1 MKWFVSLAM
10 AAAVLLG
17 APRIA
22 HAQDAVGDWGGV
34 LAGQLHIIVRIHRDA
49 AGHLSGGLESP
60 DQGKF
65 VLPLERLE
73 AEGGHLK
80 FAIDQISGA
89 YDGVWDPEKK
99 AWEGTWTQGSKLP
112 LELKSLAAG
121 PIAGPRRPQEEAIAK
136 GGPYQETEV
145 AFDNPDAHI
154 TLKGTLCTPMSAK
167 FLPAVVLVAGSGPN
181 KRDEEVFGHKVFA
194 VLSDALCRRGI
205 IVLRYDKRGT
215 GESGGSYEKA
225 RLTEFASDAKAAFDF
240 LKTARLVDP
249 SQVGF
254 IGHSEGGLTA
264 PMAAVERPD
273 AAFVVMMA
281 GPGVPGD
288 KLLILQLR
296 AIGHASGMAEAVL
309 AKGEQANGRLFAAI
323 LAAPDQDAAQT
334 AALAAIDRGEANKII
349 TPEQARIARLQMS
362 PAMVSLIRY
371 DPAPVLRA
379 LKTPLLAV
387 NGSLDTQVPADE
399 DLAAIAAATAGHPD
413 VTLRKLDGLNHLF
426 QTAKTGAPSEYL
438 QIDETMSPAAL
449 AVIGDWIA
457 ARTKPVMKVGAGRP

>member
-1 MKWFVSLAM
+1 M
-10 AAAVLLG
+10 AAAMLLG

-22 HAQDAVGDWGGV
+22 LAQDAVGDWGGL
-34 LAGQLHIIVRIHRDA
+34 LAGQLHIIVHIHKDA
-49 AGHLSGGLESP
+49 GGHLSGGMESP

-65 VLPLERLE
+65 VLPLDRLV
-73 AEGGHLK
+73 AEGGHLT
-80 FAIDQISGA
+80 FAIDRISGA
-89 YDGVWDPEKK
+89 YDGVWDPAKK
-99 AWEGTWTQGSKLP
+99 AWEGTWTQGGKLP
-112 LELKSLAAG
+112 LELKNLADG
-121 PIAGPRRPQEEAIAK
+121 PIVGPKRPQEDAIAK

-145 AFDNPDAHI
+145 AFENPAARI
-154 TLKGTLCTPMSAK
+154 TLKGTICTPMSAK

-181 KRDEEVFGHKVFA
+181 KRDEEVLGHKVFA

-215 GESGGSYEKA
+215 GESGGSYA
-225 RLTEFASDAKAAFDF
+225 AANLADFASDAEAAFDF

-249 SQVGF
+249 AQVGF

-264 PMAAVERPD
+264 PMAALARPD

-288 KLLILQLR
+288 KLLRLQLR
-296 AIGHASGMAEAVL
+296 AIDRANGVAPYIID
-309 AKGEQANGRLFAAI
+309 KGEQTNAKLFAAV
-323 LAAPDQDAAQT
+323 LGAPDEP
-334 AALAAIDRGEANKII
+334 AALKAAMAAIDRGEAGKLI
-349 TPEQARIARLQMS
+349 TPEQAKIARLQMS
-362 PAMVSLIRY
+362 PAMISLIRY
-371 DPAPVLRA
+371 DPAPALRA

-399 DLAAIAAATAGHPD
+399 DLAGIAAATAGHPD

-426 QTAKTGAPSEYL
+426 QTAKTGSPSEYVD
-438 QIDETMSPAAL
+438 IEETMSPTAL

-457 ARTKPVMKVGAGRP
+457 ARTKPVMKVDAGRP